1 MTVEHSTVVTWRQGE
16 HWHRMRFE
24 QADDGTMMRPEY
36 TRGSPDDAW
45 RPVGSA
51 VVEDV
56 TIEEVVQ

>member
-1 MTVEHSTVVTWRQGE
+1 
-16 HWHRMRFE
+16 MRFE

-45 RPVGSA
+45 RPVGSV